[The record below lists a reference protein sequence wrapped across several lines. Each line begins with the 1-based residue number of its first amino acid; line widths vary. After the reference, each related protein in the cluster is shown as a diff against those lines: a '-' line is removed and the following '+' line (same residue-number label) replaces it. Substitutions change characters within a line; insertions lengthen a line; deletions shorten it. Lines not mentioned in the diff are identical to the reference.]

1 MKLNWSG
8 NLILEMNGKENTYM
22 LESVDIEKNTL
33 SDYVLKIYGKENSAR
48 VIIPLSRQDTKKL
61 IAEIVRSL

>member
-8 NLILEMNGKENTYM
+8 NLILEIDDNEHTCL

-33 SDYVLKIYGKENSAR
+33 SDYVLRICGKKNSAR
-48 VIIPLSRQDTKKL
+48 VIIPLSRQETKKL
-61 IAEIVRSL
+61 IEELVRGL

>member
-8 NLILEMNGKENTYM
+8 NLILEMNGKENTYL

-33 SDYVLKIYGKENSAR
+33 SDYVLRICGKENSAK

-61 IAEIVRSL
+61 IGELVRSL

>member
-8 NLILEMNGKENTYM
+8 NLILETDGKENTYM

-33 SDYVLKIYGKENSAR
+33 SDYVLKICGKENTAR
-48 VIIPLSRQDTKKL
+48 VIIPLSRQDAKKL
-61 IAEIVRSL
+61 IGELVRNL

>member
-8 NLILEMNGKENTYM
+8 NLILEMNGKENTYLLDSIDM
-22 LESVDIEKNTL
+22 EKNTF
-33 SDYVLKIYGKENSAR
+33 SDYVLRICGKENSAR

-61 IAEIVRSL
+61 IVELVRNL